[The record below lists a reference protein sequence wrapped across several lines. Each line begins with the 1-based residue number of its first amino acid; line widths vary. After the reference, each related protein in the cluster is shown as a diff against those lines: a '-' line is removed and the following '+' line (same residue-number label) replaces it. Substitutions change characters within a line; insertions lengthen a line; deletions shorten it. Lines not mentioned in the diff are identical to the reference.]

1 VTTVNNQLW
10 ITIHAYVLVDW
21 EKILLLL
28 SLEQLTKRLTTD
40 ELTKTIMNAL
50 EKDNGL
56 SGQDI

>member
-1 VTTVNNQLW
+1 LW